1 LAALRDRLDRWMTQT
16 RDPGPESETM
26 YASDMAVYLN
36 GRDQTQNAVIR
47 ANIELMK
54 QWETEGK

>member
-1 LAALRDRLDRWMTQT
+1 MTQT